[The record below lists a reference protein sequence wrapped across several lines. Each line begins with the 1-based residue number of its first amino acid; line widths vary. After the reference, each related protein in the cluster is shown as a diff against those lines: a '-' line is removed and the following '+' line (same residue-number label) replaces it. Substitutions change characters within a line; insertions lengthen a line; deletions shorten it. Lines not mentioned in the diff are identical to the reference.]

1 MWPGQEVARVIPV
14 VDSRYIQ
21 IQEKAEEEDSVQ
33 DGSDT
38 SPQVCLLSK
47 MSLVHF
53 ETILL
58 SVWWVFQSS
67 KIM

>member
-1 MWPGQEVARVIPV
+1 MIPV

-21 IQEKAEEEDSVQ
+21 IQEKVEEGDNVQ

-47 MSLVHF
+47 MSLVQF

-58 SVWWVFQSS
+58 SVW
-67 KIM
+67 

>member
-1 MWPGQEVARVIPV
+1 MIPV

-21 IQEKAEEEDSVQ
+21 IQEKAEEGDSVQ

-38 SPQVCLLSK
+38 SPQVCLLLK
-47 MSLVHF
+47 MSLVQF

-58 SVWWVFQSS
+58 SVW
-67 KIM
+67 

>member
-1 MWPGQEVARVIPV
+1 MIPV

-21 IQEKAEEEDSVQ
+21 IQEKVEEGDSVQ

-58 SVWWVFQSS
+58 SVW
-67 KIM
+67 

>member
-1 MWPGQEVARVIPV
+1 MIPV

-21 IQEKAEEEDSVQ
+21 IQEKVEEGDSVQ
-33 DGSDT
+33 DGSDA

-47 MSLVHF
+47 MSLVQF

-58 SVWWVFQSS
+58 SVW
-67 KIM
+67 

>member
-1 MWPGQEVARVIPV
+1 MIPV

-21 IQEKAEEEDSVQ
+21 IQEKVEEGDSVQ

-47 MSLVHF
+47 MSLVQF

-58 SVWWVFQSS
+58 SVW
-67 KIM
+67 

>member
-1 MWPGQEVARVIPV
+1 MIPV

-38 SPQVCLLSK
+38 SPQVCLLLK
-47 MSLVHF
+47 MSLVQF

-58 SVWWVFQSS
+58 SVW
-67 KIM
+67 

>member
-1 MWPGQEVARVIPV
+1 MIPV

-21 IQEKAEEEDSVQ
+21 IQEKVEEGEEGDSVQ

-47 MSLVHF
+47 MSLVQF

-58 SVWWVFQSS
+58 SVW
-67 KIM
+67 

>member
-1 MWPGQEVARVIPV
+1 MIPV

-21 IQEKAEEEDSVQ
+21 IQEKVEEGDGVQ

-58 SVWWVFQSS
+58 SVW
-67 KIM
+67 